1 MGTKNCCRTRYHQ
14 TCLWFFFGSVFGQG
28 WPACLTAWAVGLGWS
43 AVKAFKALF
52 THGRLPGEVTD
63 PLYMNR

>member
-1 MGTKNCCRTRYHQ
+1 M
-14 TCLWFFFGSVFGQG
+14 CLWFFFGSVFGQG